1 MKRWRKAFLAAAV
14 LAMSC
19 SAQEAA
25 EDNTVTEE
33 LQEIFDQASEGLIGI
48 RLIPEA
54 LLDTQTATGTY
65 YRILCEKQNIG
76 MVLDTGKQYA
86 VVTVYM
92 DPDGSAQIV
101 DMEDADK

>member
-1 MKRWRKAFLAAAV
+1 MKRWKKAVLAAV

-19 SAQEAA
+19 SAQEIK

-33 LQEIFDQASEGLIGI
+33 LQAVFEQACEGLIGI

-54 LLDTQTATGTY
+54 LLDTQTDNGTY

-76 MVLDTGKQYA
+76 MILNTDKQYA
-86 VVTVYM
+86 VVTVYVG
-92 DPDGSAQIV
+92 PDGSAQIV
-101 DMEDADK
+101 DMEEAGK